1 MPRKLHITEL
11 GRMDQEAF
19 RKSAKQPLV
28 LVLDQ
33 LRSAYNTGSIFRT
46 ADAFR
51 VEGLRLCGF
60 TPTPPHREISKT
72 ALGAEKSVVWE
83 HEPSSAEAVRKLKS
97 QGYYVVAAE
106 HTNGSQQLQH
116 FAWPDCPTAIVVGNE
131 VFGIQQEVLE
141 LCDACVEIPQFGTKH
156 SLNVAVSA
164 GIILWEYTRRRW
176 SEIAV

>member
-11 GRMDQEAF
+11 GRMDQESF
-19 RKSAKQPLV
+19 RKSDKQPLV

-51 VEGLRLCGF
+51 LEKLFLCGF
-60 TPTPPHREISKT
+60 TPAPPHKEISKT
-72 ALGAEKSVVWE
+72 ALGADQSVKWE
-83 HEPSSAEAVRKLKS
+83 HCEHTTAAIRQLKE
-97 QGYYVVAAE
+97 QGYYIVAAE
-106 HTNGSQQLQH
+106 HTSASIPLQS
-116 FAWPDCPTAIVVGNE
+116 FAWPEQPTALVVGDE
-131 VFGIQQEVLE
+131 VFGIQQEVIE

-164 GIILWEYTRRRW
+164 GIILWEYTRRRLP
-176 SEIAV
+176 EIAV

>member
-19 RKSAKQPLV
+19 RLSAKQPLV

-51 VEGLRLCGF
+51 IEGLRLCGF
-60 TPTPPHREISKT
+60 TPAPPHREISKT
-72 ALGAEKSVVWE
+72 ALGADLNVAWE
-83 HEPSSAEAVRKLKS
+83 HVPHTADAVKNLKAR
-97 QGYYVVAAE
+97 GYFIVAAE
-106 HTNGSQQLQH
+106 HTTGSESLQT
-116 FAWPDCPTAIVVGNE
+116 FSWPEQPTAIIVGNE

-164 GIILWEYTRRRW
+164 GIILWEYTRRRLPA
-176 SEIAV
+176 IAV